1 MIELRFALGEPE
13 LDTTSV
19 DTAALKLESN
29 SFFIQKVGAD
39 GFKVFH
45 KAKIDKAVHDRK
57 ASLDEDSEIRP
68 TLRTMVHAEFQRGAS
83 IPVEPFPADSA
94 AVADSPRLNL
104 VLMGPEYEWDGGA
117 AIRDQIAEW
126 TKKRGKQDRLYPG
139 ALVWCLRKPGR
150 DLREKVELLLAWRR
164 VQRDVREGILGAE
177 FEKADLQ
184 EIAVRVKETEDDAK
198 DEVWASY
205 RFAVL
210 ADSSDPSGQRVS
222 TETSPADGITRAG
235 EQASRASLR
244 VIDLGA
250 GHSSAAETL
259 CGRIIA
265 R

>member
-1 MIELRFALGEPE
+1 MGSAILFESTGGQISKVAHLIELRFALGEPD

-68 TLRTMVHAEFQRGAS
+68 TWHHGPRGIRTRRQHPGRTVPDRQLVRRG
-83 IPVEPFPADSA
+83 F
-94 AVADSPRLNL
+94 SPSESGPDGPGVRMGRRGCRAGSNCRLDEETRQAGST
-104 VLMGPEYEWDGGA
+104 V
-117 AIRDQIAEW
+117 
-126 TKKRGKQDRLYPG
+126 PG

-184 EIAVRVKETEDDAK
+184 EIAVKVQESEGDAK

-210 ADSSDPSGQRVS
+210 ADSSAPNG
-222 TETSPADGITRAG
+222 
-235 EQASRASLR
+235 LK

-259 CGRIIA
+259 CGRII
-265 R
+265 RR